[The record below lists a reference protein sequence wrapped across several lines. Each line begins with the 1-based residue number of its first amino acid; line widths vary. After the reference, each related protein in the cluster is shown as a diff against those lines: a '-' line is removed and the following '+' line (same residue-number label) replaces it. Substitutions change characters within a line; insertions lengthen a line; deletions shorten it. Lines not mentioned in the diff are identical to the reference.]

1 MAEHGQ
7 SKLVMLAAGG
17 TAGHLFPAQAL
28 AEELV
33 GRGFRIHLLT
43 DERVR
48 EYGKSFPAEQ
58 VHIIPAA
65 TITPSAPL
73 RVPGQLLRLYGG
85 YRQARKLIAEHRAD
99 AVVGF
104 GGYPSLPPL
113 FAASKL
119 RVPRLVHEQN
129 SVLGRANLLLV
140 RQGSAVA
147 TSFDTVSNLPKDA
160 KATLTGNPVRAIVKS
175 VAGAA
180 YPSMEKDIH
189 LLVFGGSQGARFFA
203 DMMPGVAAALP
214 EDLRKRLHITQQC
227 REEDMART
235 TEAYRATGIR
245 ADLNPFF
252 MDMPQRMAA
261 SHLVVCRSGASSI
274 AELGVVGRPAIL
286 VPLPHALDNDQLR
299 NAESFSKAGAG
310 WVQPQATIETAG
322 FAAFLTG
329 LLSNPSGLK
338 EAAAAALR
346 HGKPDA
352 ARRLADL
359 LQSIIAA
366 CVADLETFEA

>member
-1 MAEHGQ
+1 
-7 SKLVMLAAGG
+7 MLAAGG
-17 TAGHLFPAQAL
+17 TGGHLFPAQAL

-33 GRGFRIHLLT
+33 GRGFRVHLLT

-48 EYGKSFPAEQ
+48 DYGKGFPAEQ
-58 VHIIPAA
+58 VHIVPAA
-65 TITPSAPL
+65 TITPSAPW
-73 RVPGQLLRLYGG
+73 RVPGQLLRLFRG
-85 YRQARKLIAEHRAD
+85 YRQAKRLIVDQRAD

-113 FAASKL
+113 FAAAKL
-119 RVPRLVHEQN
+119 GVPRLVHEQN

-140 RQGSAVA
+140 RQGAAVA
-147 TSFDTVSNLPKDA
+147 TSFDTVSNLPKGA
-160 KATLTGNPVRAIVKS
+160 KSTLTGNPVRAIVKS

-180 YPSMEKDIH
+180 YPSMDNDIR

-214 EDLRKRLHITQQC
+214 DNLRKCLHVTQQC
-227 REEDMART
+227 RDEDMARST
-235 TEAYRATGIR
+235 AAYGALGIR
-245 ADLNPFF
+245 ADLQPFF
-252 MDMPQRMAA
+252 KDMPQRMAA

-274 AELGVVGRPAIL
+274 AELGVVGRPAVL
-286 VPLPHALDNDQLR
+286 VPLPHAIDNDQLH
-299 NAESFSKAGAG
+299 NAASFSKAGAG
-310 WVQPQATIETAG
+310 WVQVQATIETAA
-322 FAAFLTG
+322 FAAFLAG

-352 ARRLADL
+352 APRLADF
-359 LQSIIAA
+359 LQLIMAA
-366 CVADLETFEA
+366 